1 MGIHFD
7 NSYARLPAR
16 FYARLDP
23 QAVRAPGLI
32 RVNTELAQYLVI
44 DPEWL
49 ASEEGVEVLAG
60 NRVPTAAEPLA
71 MAYAGHQFGGWVPQL
86 GDGRA
91 LLLGEVIASDGRRHD
106 IQLKGSGRTPFSRGG
121 DGRAPLGPVLREY
134 VVSEAMR
141 ALGVPTTRSL
151 GAVSTGETVY
161 RDGAQPGAV
170 LARVAA
176 SHIRI
181 GTMQYFAARQDV
193 DALRLLCDHVIGR
206 HYPELREADN
216 PPKAL
221 LQAVVDRQAELVARW
236 QALGFIHG
244 VMNTDNMLL
253 SGETIDYGPCAFMD
267 EYHPAT
273 VFSSIDVQGRYAY
286 SQQPG
291 IAHWNLA
298 CLAQALLPVLADQS
312 ELALATAHNAVDTY
326 PHRFGDSY
334 RAHMLNKLG
343 ITARHEDDDGL
354 LEDLF
359 ETMAAANLDFTLTFR
374 RLAELAADTPAA
386 TIEELVQ
393 LSPSLDSWLP
403 RWQQRMTEQPTD
415 ATQRQQSMLASNPV
429 FIPRNHLVEAAI
441 RAAEDEGDFQP
452 FHRLVDRVVKPFEY
466 DRDDAAL
473 ATPPSPQQR
482 VYQTFCGT

>member
-1 MGIHFD
+1 MGMHFD
-7 NSYARLPAR
+7 NTYARLPSR
-16 FYARLDP
+16 FYARLEP
-23 QAVRAPGLI
+23 QPVRAPGLI
-32 RVNTELAQYLVI
+32 RVNPALARYLGI
-44 DPEWL
+44 EPEWL
-49 ASEEGVEVLAG
+49 ASEGGVEVLAG
-60 NRVPTAAEPLA
+60 NRVPSVAEPLA
-71 MAYAGHQFGGWVPQL
+71 MAYAGHQFGNWVPQL

-91 LLLGEVIASDGRRHD
+91 LLLGEVIASDGRRYD

-134 VVSEAMR
+134 VVSEAMH

-151 GAVSTGETVY
+151 GAVSTGEAVY
-161 RDGAQPGAV
+161 RDGPQPGAV

-181 GTMQYFAARQDV
+181 GTFQYFAARQDV
-193 DALRLLCDHVIGR
+193 DGLHLLCDHVIGR

-216 PPKAL
+216 PPQAL
-221 LQAVVDRQAELVARW
+221 LQAVIDRQAELVARW

-291 IAHWNLA
+291 IAHWNLT
-298 CLAQALLPVLADQS
+298 CLAQALLPVLADQP
-312 ELALATAHNAVDTY
+312 ETALAMAQEAVDTF
-326 PHRFGDSY
+326 PHRFRVSY
-334 RAHMLNKLG
+334 RVHMLDKLG
-343 ITARHEDDDGL
+343 ITARREDDDSL
-354 LEDLF
+354 LEELF
-359 ETMAAANLDFTLTFR
+359 ESMAAAKLDFTLTFR
-374 RLAELAADTPAA
+374 RLAELAADTAA
-386 TIEELVQ
+386 DTVEELVQ
-393 LSPSLDSWLP
+393 LSPGLDSWLP
-403 RWQQRMTEQPTD
+403 RWQQRMSEQPTD
-415 ATQRQQSMLASNPV
+415 ATQRQHRMLASNPV
-429 FIPRNHLVEAAI
+429 FIPRNHLVEATI

-452 FHRLVDRVVKPFEY
+452 FHRLVDRVVAPFEY
-466 DRDDAAL
+466 DRDDAVL

-482 VYQTFCGT
+482 VHQTFCGT